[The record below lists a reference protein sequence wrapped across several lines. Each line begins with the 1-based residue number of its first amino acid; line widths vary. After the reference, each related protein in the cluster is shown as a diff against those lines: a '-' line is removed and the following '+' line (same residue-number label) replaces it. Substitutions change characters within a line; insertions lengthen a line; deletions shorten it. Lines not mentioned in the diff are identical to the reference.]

1 LICFKKEIAMSG
13 QFIAGLK
20 PPADC
25 SQLAW
30 WFIYQNDAMLVKPG
44 ANGPEVPRIKGLDD
58 LGLAPETSLYL
69 GQMDSLPCFAAKVAA
84 GLPAPPGHVW
94 EKQRALYV
102 SLASSMMAVAG
113 LARQLLEWEFNHR
126 FCGAC
131 GAPTAPRQGER
142 ALECTA
148 CGHISYP
155 RLSPAVIVRVTRG
168 REILLAR
175 SPHFAKGRYSVLA
188 GFVEPGE
195 TLEQAVV
202 REIREETSLEVTNLK
217 YFGSQPW
224 PFPDSLMIAFT
235 AEYAGGELTIN
246 RAELED
252 AFWCMPENLPTIPTG
267 ETISRR
273 LIDNFLKSAKDQ
285 AGG

>member
-1 LICFKKEIAMSG
+1 MSG
-13 QFIAGLK
+13 QFVPGFI
-20 PPADC
+20 PPAEC
-25 SQLAW
+25 SQPAW

-44 ANGPEVPRIKGLDD
+44 ADGPEVPCLKGLDD
-58 LGLAPETSLYL
+58 LGLATQISLYL
-69 GQMDSLPCFAAKVAA
+69 GQMGPLACFAAKVGA
-84 GLPAPPGHVW
+84 GLPAPQGFVW
-94 EKQRALYV
+94 EGQRVLYATLPQSV
-102 SLASSMMAVAG
+102 VAVAG

-131 GAPTAPRQGER
+131 GAPTISRREER
-142 ALECTA
+142 AKECPA

-155 RLSPAVIVRVTRG
+155 RLSPAIIVSVTRG

-175 SPHFAKGRYSVLA
+175 SPRFPRGRYSVLA

-195 TLEQAVV
+195 TLEQAVA
-202 REIREETSLEVTNLK
+202 REIREETGLEVSNLK

-235 AEYAGGELTIN
+235 AQYAGGELCIN
-246 RAELED
+246 HAELED
-252 AFWCMPENLPTIPTG
+252 ARWCTPENLPTIPTG

-273 LIDNFLKSAKDQ
+273 LIDNFLKSMKDP